1 MLAAEGLLEALSQEE
16 SEDTDSCLI
25 KSREDYD
32 LKDVLEFCFGKE
44 VKSENSSLQNKKKFY
59 ISIAS

>member
-44 VKSENSSLQNKKKFY
+44 IKSENSSL
-59 ISIAS
+59 